1 MWIHQHAVEKT
12 IRCILKMNE
21 YSHRGFV
28 VTREI
33 EASHCLLELDRIKV
47 AMSSM
52 KVGIGESN
60 ILLSKSCTLS
70 QEPSDKS
77 SLWIGIR
84 NLQDSTDLVNAVS
97 NKQY

>member
-1 MWIHQHAVEKT
+1 
-12 IRCILKMNE
+12 MNE

-60 ILLSKSCTLS
+60 ILLSKSCTLPQDLS
-70 QEPSDKS
+70 NKS
-77 SLWIGIR
+77 SLCIGIR
-84 NLQDSTDLVNAVS
+84 NLQDGTDLMDAVS
-97 NKQY
+97 NKRY